1 MGKTISEWSE
11 ELSLFDDGT
20 ERLMYLVEL
29 AKKSTTLPRE
39 LRTDDRLIGGC
50 LSKIWVDVGVVEDK
64 VKVYYDSD
72 ALITKGITSIV
83 CECFSDKSVQEAQAI
98 QVEDFQSL
106 GIQQLLTPQRR
117 NGLGSLIE
125 TIKNKVAR
133 LQ

>member
-1 MGKTISEWSE
+1 MGKTIKEWSE
-11 ELSLFDDGT
+11 ELALFDDGT
-20 ERLMYLVEL
+20 ERLIYLVEL
-29 AKKSTTLPRE
+29 ARKSTTLPRE

-125 TIKNKVAR
+125 TIRNKVAR

>member
-1 MGKTISEWSE
+1 MSKTIQEWSE
-11 ELSLFDDGT
+11 ELALFDDGQ

-29 AKKSTTLPRE
+29 ARKSTTLPRE

-72 ALITKGITSIV
+72 AMITKGITSIV
-83 CECFSDKSVQEAQAI
+83 CECFSDKTVQEAQAI
-98 QVEDFQSL
+98 QIEDFQAL

>member
-1 MGKTISEWSE
+1 MSKTISEWSE
-11 ELSLFDDGT
+11 ELALFDDGQ

-29 AKKSTTLPRE
+29 ARKSTTLPRE

-72 ALITKGITSIV
+72 AMITKGITSIV

-98 QVEDFQSL
+98 QIEDFQAL

>member
-1 MGKTISEWSE
+1 MSKTIQQWSE
-11 ELSLFDDGT
+11 ELELFGDGT

-39 LRTDDRLIGGC
+39 LRTDSRLIGGC
-50 LSKIWVDVGVVEDK
+50 MSKIWVDVGVVDDK

-72 ALITKGITSIV
+72 AMITKGITSIV
-83 CECFSDKSVQEAQAI
+83 CECFSDKTVEEAQAI
-98 QVEDFQSL
+98 QTEDFQAL